1 MTSLLVLDVGT
12 TTLRAAI
19 VDERLDIVAIEA
31 RSTPPASPM
40 PGLVEFDAAALAAE
54 ALAAATIVMSR
65 SPEPPIA
72 VGITNQRA
80 STVVWDRTTGEPLG
94 PGLGWQDLRTVG
106 ECFAAKSAGLPL
118 APNQSAT
125 KLAWLLEHSL
135 GDRARGDVCFGTVDS
150 WMAWSL
156 SGAALHITDHTNAAV
171 TGLCGPNDVRW
182 NERVLELFAIPDSTL
197 PTIVPSSGVVGAA
210 TALPGAPPIAA
221 LVGDQQASLVGQGC
235 VRPGMAK
242 ITFGT
247 GGMLD
252 LCLGSTPTG
261 VPAAGRARLVP
272 DRGVVASR
280 CGLVRLG
287 SDHAGGGRQRRM
299 AA

>member
-1 MTSLLVLDVGT
+1 
-12 TTLRAAI
+12 
-19 VDERLDIVAIEA
+19 
-31 RSTPPASPM
+31 M

-54 ALAAATIVMSR
+54 ALAAATVVMSL

-80 STVVWDRTTGEPLG
+80 STVLWDRTTGEPLG
-94 PGLGWQDLRTVG
+94 PGLGWQDLRTIG
-106 ECFAAKSAGLPL
+106 ECFAAKSAGLRL

-125 KLAWLLEHSL
+125 KLAWLLEHGL
-135 GDRARGDVCFGTVDS
+135 GDRASGDVCFGTVDS
-150 WMAWSL
+150 WLAWSL

-197 PTIVPSSGVVGAA
+197 PTIVPSSGVVGDA

-252 LCLGSTPTG
+252 LCLGSTP
-261 VPAAGRARLVP
+261 P
-272 DRGVVASR
+272 ASR
-280 CGLVRLG
+280 SGATTARIRSWRGRRGSGLVRRG
-287 SDHAGGGRQRRM
+287 SDHAGGGREHRV
-299 AA
+299 AS